1 MATLEPNG
9 ERGRVKTGRR
19 RKWAKPLVRP
29 QTLKLVIEIGRWIVQ
44 ILQLVWTII
53 KVFRN

>member
-19 RKWAKPLVRP
+19 RKWAKPLIRP
-29 QTLKLVIEIGRWIVQ
+29 QTVKVVIEIGKWIVQ
-44 ILQLVWTII
+44 ILQLVETII

>member
-1 MATLEPNG
+1 MSPLEPNR
-9 ERGRVKTGRR
+9 ERGRVKTGQR

-29 QTLKLVIEIGRWIVQ
+29 QTLKLVIEVGRWIVQ
-44 ILQLVWTII
+44 ILQLVWAII

>member
-19 RKWAKPLVRP
+19 RRWAKPLIRP
-29 QTLKLVIEIGRWIVQ
+29 QTMKLVIEIGKWILQ
-44 ILQLVWTII
+44 ILQLVEAII